1 MTLNMFYGDRQ
12 EQHHLKPNIMNAT
25 KRLSLA
31 DFKVSKVENQNEIDK
46 LVGGAAAACH
56 LVCTG
61 PSKMKVGDLIIT
73 GEKDYTESK

>member
-1 MTLNMFYGDRQ
+1 MTLNMPYGDRQ
-12 EQHHLKPNIMNAT
+12 GQNNLKNIIMNAT

-56 LVCTG
+56 LVSTG
-61 PSKMKVGDLIIT
+61 PTKMKVGDMIIT
-73 GEKDYTESK
+73 GEQDYTESK